1 MTTWVILTTTPQTEF
16 PARDKMIELG
26 IAALVP
32 VEFRMKQRAKVKS
45 FVKRPVL
52 PGYLF
57 ACIGPNEWAAVSA
70 IDGVRLPLRVDGRWA
85 TLTPLQVSALE
96 TLSQPAQQRQGGHNY
111 RLGDRIRIRRGAMAQ
126 LEAVI
131 ASLDGGQIVAVVSM
145 FGKEHRVQVAPEHVG
160 AA

>member
-1 MTTWVILTTTPQTEF
+1 MTTWVILTTAPLTEF
-16 PARDKMIELG
+16 RARDEMIELG

-32 VEFRMKQRAKVKS
+32 VEFRMRQWAKVKR
-45 FVKRPVL
+45 FTRKTVL

-57 ACIGPNEWAAVSA
+57 ALIGPADWAAVRA
-70 IDGVRLPLRVDGRWA
+70 IDGVRLPLRSDGRWA
-85 TLTPLQVSALE
+85 TLTPSQVLALE
-96 TLSQPAQQRQGGHNY
+96 TLSQPAQQGQIDHNY
-111 RLGDRIRIRRGAMAQ
+111 RLGDLIRIRRGAMAE

-160 AA
+160 AT

>member
-16 PARDKMIELG
+16 RARDEMHRLG

-32 VEFRMKQRAKVKS
+32 VEFRMRQCATVKS

-57 ACIGPNEWAAVSA
+57 ACIGPNEWAVVRA
-70 IDGVRLPLRVDGRWA
+70 IDGVRLPLRSDGRWA
-85 TLTPLQVSALE
+85 TLTPSQVSALE
-96 TLSQPAQQRQGGHNY
+96 TLSQPAKQRQSNHSY
-111 RLGDRIRIRRGAMAQ
+111 RIGDRIRIRRGAMAE
-126 LEAVI
+126 LHAVI
-131 ASLDGGQIVAVVSM
+131 ASLEGGQIVAVVSM

-160 AA
+160 AT